1 MREVSISQLWS
12 RAWNL
17 CKVNWR
23 LFVRLSIPSIIASL
37 FLPFIGALIMVILPS
52 PPLVRA
58 GYLVARKGQAS
69 LGEVSGDQ
77 NLLLKVF
84 SYQFILM
91 LIPMFCIFGG
101 YLLVLGI
108 AGAVLYV
115 AHTGGG
121 DEVMSGSVVVFGV
134 VGVILVVVGY
144 ILLFI
149 MYLVGWAVPYAI
161 LSGRA
166 ETSSAIGQSF
176 SLTRQN
182 FGKVFLAL
190 LSFMGLVIL
199 GTIPFGLGLLVV
211 VPVGY
216 VFLPLLYLAL
226 TGEEGAS
233 HSKSLRLG

>member
-12 RAWNL
+12 RAWDL

-23 LFVRLSIPSIIASL
+23 LFVRLSILSIIASL
-37 FLPFIGALIMVILPS
+37 FIPFIGALLTVLFPS

-58 GYLVARKGQAS
+58 GYLVALKGQS
-69 LGEVSGDQ
+69 SFGEASGDQ

-84 SYQFILM
+84 NYQYILM
-91 LIPMFCIFGG
+91 QIPMFCIVGG

-108 AGAVLYV
+108 AAAVLYV
-115 AHTGGG
+115 THTGGG
-121 DEVMSGSVVVFGV
+121 DEVMSGSEVRLGV
-134 VGVILVVVGY
+134 AGVILVVVGY

-149 MYLVGWAVPYAI
+149 MYLVGWAGPYAI

-166 ETSSAIGQSF
+166 ETSRAIGQSF

-226 TGEEGAS
+226 TGEEGVP
-233 HSKSLRLG
+233 HS